1 VLLLENAV
9 EDFGDILVFI
19 VKEEVVSLNNVDLGP

>member
-1 VLLLENAV
+1 VLLLENAG